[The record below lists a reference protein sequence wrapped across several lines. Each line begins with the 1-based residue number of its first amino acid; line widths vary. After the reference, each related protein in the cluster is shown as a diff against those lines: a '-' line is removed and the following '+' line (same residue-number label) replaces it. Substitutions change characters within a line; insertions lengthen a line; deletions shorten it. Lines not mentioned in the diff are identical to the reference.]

1 MARAASSLPEDEAEP
16 SSGEQSPLSLE
27 QDAVS
32 PHRAALGLAPQQ
44 GSLAEPAWLEAARPS
59 PFSDARAGVVR
70 VAAVAAVASP
80 ARSLASPTIRASSRA
95 WLLQAFPSP
104 VARAHGGFT
113 IIHDVEAVASPMRG
127 KATLRQLRAR
137 PPLEAIGLAPTDGEA
152 PSSRSRTFSNHETR
166 WGFHPYQIHPQA
178 VTRPPSG
185 RAVLRAP
192 PMMWAYPEIL

>member
-1 MARAASSLPEDEAEP
+1 MATAASSLPEDEAEP

-70 VAAVAAVASP
+70 VVAVAAVASP

-95 WLLQAFPSP
+95 WLLQASPSP
-104 VARAHGGFT
+104 VARAHGSFT
-113 IIHDVEAVASPMRG
+113 IIHDVEVASPMRG
-127 KATLRQLRAR
+127 RAKLRQLRAR
-137 PPLEAIGLAPTDGEA
+137 PPVEVVRLAPTDEET
-152 PSSRSRTFSNHETR
+152 PPSRSITFFNHETR
-166 WGFHPYQIHPQA
+166 RGFHPYQIHPQA

-185 RAVLRAP
+185 GAVLRAP
-192 PMMWAYPEIL
+192 PMM